1 MADYYTPTV
10 VDPMIPL
17 AAMLPIERLFLSQ
30 VFDEE
35 LTSEAAYYCSD
46 DGVSDLISL
55 DVRSGPSRARSRHAE
70 TSSLAQKLIDEQ
82 PDAILGDDDIDLDMC
97 GDLWADVLQD
107 IVRRSPDLDHLTV
120 TMAFT
125 CSKMRPDGF
134 GGLAMLIT
142 ANTSGRNRPTR
153 CSTASTRKPQPTGRS
168 AMAIPDYARAN
179 FETLMKA
186 AKAGD
191 LALMECTE
199 ARSGETRYVLC
210 AVGRDDATHYV
221 MTPFGHLA
229 PGNPYEAYIPP
240 A

>member
-1 MADYYTPTV
+1 MADYCTPTV

-35 LTSEAAYYCSD
+35 LTSEAAYYCSE
-46 DGVSDLISL
+46 DGARDLISL
-55 DVRSGPSRARSRHAE
+55 SSAEVRAALDAATPE
-70 TSSLAQKLIDEQ
+70 TSRLAQMLIDEQ
-82 PDAILGDDDIDLDMC
+82 ADAILGEDDFDLDEC

-142 ANTSGRNRPTR
+142 ASSIRSE
-153 CSTASTRKPQPTGRS
+153 STHTLFDRFYKEA
-168 AMAIPDYARAN
+168 AAN
-179 FETLMKA
+179 GEISH
-186 AKAGD
+186 GD
-191 LALMECTE
+191 
-199 ARSGETRYVLC
+199 S
-210 AVGRDDATHYV
+210 
-221 MTPFGHLA
+221 
-229 PGNPYEAYIPP
+229 
-240 A
+240 

>member
-35 LTSEAAYYCSD
+35 LTSEAAYYCSE
-46 DGVSDLISL
+46 DGARDLISL
-55 DVRSGPSRARSRHAE
+55 AASEIRTALDAATPE
-70 TSSLAQKLIDEQ
+70 TSRLAQKLIDEQ
-82 PDAILGDDDIDLDMC
+82 SDAILGEDDIDLDMC

-142 ANTSGRNRPTR
+142 A
-153 CSTASTRKPQPTGRS
+153 STIRSESTH
-168 AMAIPDYARAN
+168 
-179 FETLMKA
+179 TLF
-186 AKAGD
+186 D
-191 LALMECTE
+191 RFYTE
-199 ARSGETRYVLC
+199 AAANGEIS
-210 AVGRDDATHYV
+210 H
-221 MTPFGHLA
+221 
-229 PGNPYEAYIPP
+229 GNS
-240 A
+240 